1 MHEVDTQRVV
11 YGSYGQLWL
20 DGDGIA
26 EIISCKATLTAQ
38 KTAIKRSRHLV
49 DGYKTTGYEAK
60 GSIKLHKVS
69 SYLIKKLAPAIKEGK
84 QVKFTLISKLDDPNS
99 LGAERIALYGVMFD
113 AVDQLGTGQ
122 GRRGRPEL
130 HFRGFRPA

>member
-20 DGDGIA
+20 DGDEIA
-26 EIISCKATLTAQ
+26 EVMSCKATLTAQ

-69 SYLIKKLAPAIKEGK
+69 SYLIKKAGPG
-84 QVKFTLISKLDDPNS
+84 N
-99 LGAERIALYGVMFD
+99 
-113 AVDQLGTGQ
+113 Q
-122 GRRGRPEL
+122 GREASKIHADQQAGRPQCPG
-130 HFRGFRPA
+130 R

>member
-11 YGSYGQLWL
+11 YGSYGQVWL
-20 DGDGIA
+20 DGDEIA
-26 EIISCKATLTAQ
+26 EIESCKATLTAQ

-84 QVKFTLISKLDDPNS
+84 QVKFTLISKLDDPNA
-99 LGAERIALYGVMFD
+99 LGAERIAL
-113 AVDQLGTGQ
+113 
-122 GRRGRPEL
+122 
-130 HFRGFRPA
+130 